1 MYSKLMNFWNS
12 KYKNKIFNLNYEIFV
27 QNFEENTKKILSFL
41 DLRWENQL
49 LEYQKT
55 YRPVTTASHQQ
66 VRGKIKKNT
75 SEKWKQYKNYL
86 VDMQETL
93 KKMNPSS
100 MLKAGCHSFDSSTL
114 VSYCDIDR
122 PNRHVLGKNWKSI

>member
-1 MYSKLMNFWNS
+1 MSNQHNETEFE
-12 KYKNKIFNLNYEIFV
+12 KIMQEVEAEDKQGLLEQEIF
-27 QNFEENTKKILSFL
+27 
-41 DLRWENQL
+41 
-49 LEYQKT
+49 T
-55 YRPVTTASHQQ
+55 Y
-66 VRGKIKKNT
+66 
-75 SEKWKQYKNYL
+75 
-86 VDMQETL
+86 ETL

>member
-1 MYSKLMNFWNS
+1 MYS
-12 KYKNKIFNLNYEIFV
+12 YIEITDLKETINTLIKTTERMDSHISFV
-27 QNFEENTKKILSFL
+27 EA
-41 DLRWENQL
+41 
-49 LEYQKT
+49 T
-55 YRPVTTASHQQ
+55 Y
-66 VRGKIKKNT
+66 
-75 SEKWKQYKNYL
+75 
-86 VDMQETL
+86 ETL